1 MKPEVYLPSF
11 GRVQIVH
18 IIVVAGLC
26 VVGLSV
32 LWLVLTLPVSAIIQS
47 FTDNGVLSSDAQ
59 PTIDFLNLIIAA
71 FGLIAGLSIMAWG
84 FVKSVEEREYG
95 FYTP

>member
-1 MKPEVYLPSF
+1 MEPKVFLPQF
-11 GRVQIVH
+11 NRVQIVH

-26 VVGLSV
+26 VVGLSI
-32 LWLVLTLPVSAIIQS
+32 LWLVFTLPVSAIIQK
-47 FTDNGVLSSDAQ
+47 FTEQGVLSSDAQ
-59 PTIDFLNLIIAA
+59 PTVDFLNLIISA
-71 FGLIAGLSIMAWG
+71 FGLIAGLSIMVWG